1 MGTTEETLL
10 KPLAEQL
17 YPVEIQ
23 GNTVSSLKAS
33 SDPKPIIDAA
43 IQDLNALKLNNFFIE
58 KSLQSQTFFC
68 RGKSKLAQMV

>member
-33 SDPKPIIDAA
+33 SDPKPIIECCYSRSKCSQTQQ
-43 IQDLNALKLNNFFIE
+43 ILHRKITPISNFFCI
-58 KSLQSQTFFC
+58 
-68 RGKSKLAQMV
+68 GKSKLAQMV